1 MRKNILTQKISVKL
15 LLAIVISI
23 IPSTICGSLFSS
35 YVTFNYII
43 KANNIDPNIYNLI
56 VLAIFGVFVVVF
68 IVCFLLI
75 INREVKYIKYI
86 TKQVKSIVDENFG
99 STLDIRGNDELAQ
112 LSRSINFMS
121 VELKKKF
128 EKERELDNT
137 KTELI
142 TNVSHDLRTPLTAII
157 GYLDILKNEKYK
169 TSEEAK
175 EYLTSTYNLSEKLK
189 RLIDELFEYT
199 KLSSSDIVLDFI
211 EADLGNILN
220 QMLGEYAP
228 IFESK
233 GLKIIKHIDED
244 ISVKVDIEKIVR
256 VLDNI
261 LSNAEKYSIKPS
273 KIIVRVT
280 KKEDAALISI
290 ANKGE
295 RIRIEKLS
303 KIFEKFYRVD
313 TSRSNTIEGS
323 GLGLAISKKIIELHN
338 GEIWAECHGDMIT
351 ISIKIPTI

>member
-43 KANNIDPNIYNLI
+43 KANSINPNIYNLI
-56 VLAIFGVFVVVF
+56 VLAIFAVFVVVF
-68 IVCFLLI
+68 IVSFLLI

-86 TKQVKSIVDENFG
+86 TRQVKTIADENFG
-99 STLDIRGNDELAQ
+99 STLEIRGNDELAE
-112 LSRSINFMS
+112 LCKSINSMS
-121 VELKKKF
+121 LELKNKF
-128 EKERELDNT
+128 ENEREIENT

-157 GYLDILKNEKYK
+157 GYLDILKNKKYK
-169 TSEEAK
+169 SKEEAE
-175 EYLTSTYNLSEKLK
+175 EYVTTTYNLSVKLK

-199 KLSSSDIVLDFI
+199 KLSSNDITLEFTDV
-211 EADLGNILN
+211 DLGNILN
-220 QMLGEYAP
+220 QMLGEYTP

-233 GLKIIKHIDED
+233 NLKTIKHIDED

-273 KIIVRVT
+273 EIIVSTT
-280 KKEDAALISI
+280 KKENAALISI

-295 RIRIEKLS
+295 HINPEKLN

-313 TSRSNTIEGS
+313 TSRSNNVEGS

-351 ISIKIPTI
+351 VSIKIPTI

>member
-1 MRKNILTQKISVKL
+1 MKKLIVFRKLSIQLIVAVAISFLVSMAVLIILSQIMILYYMDNQGNISQFLFNISYLIILTVCVAAFIIIFLILIKRKL
-15 LLAIVISI
+15 
-23 IPSTICGSLFSS
+23 G
-35 YVTFNYII
+35 
-43 KANNIDPNIYNLI
+43 
-56 VLAIFGVFVVVF
+56 
-68 IVCFLLI
+68 
-75 INREVKYIKYI
+75 YIKYI
-86 TKQVKSIVDENFG
+86 SEQVSKIAKKELG
-99 STLDIRGNDELAQ
+99 STLQVKGNDELADLCKNINSMSIQ
-112 LSRSINFMS
+112 L
-121 VELKKKF
+121 KGKF
-128 EKERELDNT
+128 EHEREIENT

-157 GYLDILKNEKYK
+157 GYLDILKNKKYK
-169 TSEEAK
+169 SKEDAEE
-175 EYLTSTYNLSEKLK
+175 YVTTTYNLSVKLK
-189 RLIDELFEYT
+189 ELIDELFEYT

-273 KIIVRVT
+273 EIIVRTT
-280 KKEDAALISI
+280 KKENVALISI

-295 RIRIEKLS
+295 HINPEKLN

-338 GEIWAECHGDMIT
+338 GEIWAECHEDMIT
-351 ISIKIPTI
+351 VSIRIPII